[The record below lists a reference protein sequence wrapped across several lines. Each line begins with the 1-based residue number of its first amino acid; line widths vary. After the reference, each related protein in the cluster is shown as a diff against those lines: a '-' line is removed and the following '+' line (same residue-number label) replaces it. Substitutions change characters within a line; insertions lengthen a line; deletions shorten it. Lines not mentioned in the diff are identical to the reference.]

1 MPELVVFRTLVL
13 IGKDFICLVCFFKFN
28 FRFLVVRIQIRVILF
43 CKFPVSGFY
52 FVIARRFF
60 NAENLKSALNG
71 TDTAAIKA
79 ATEKLTE
86 VSYEVFG
93 KIYQQQA
100 QQNGGAAGFDPN
112 AGAAGS
118 GNNGGSNSSNGND
131 DGVVDADYEVVDN

>member
-1 MPELVVFRTLVL
+1 MKELVDK
-13 IGKDFICLVCFFKFN
+13 IAESDKS
-28 FRFLVVRIQIRVILF
+28 RI
-43 CKFPVSGFY
+43 
-52 FVIARRFF
+52 
-60 NAENLKSALNG
+60 NAEVENVKSALNG
-71 TDTAAIKA
+71 SDSEAIKA